1 MTAADLACWPRRPA
15 RAHGGPAR
23 GPRPSGR
30 GYQPHLTLARC
41 RAPADVNSLVGTLA
55 GFAGTPWVAGEI
67 HLIHSRLGAH
77 PRYEVIGTWPLR
89 GALGS

>member
-1 MTAADLACWPRRPA
+1 
-15 RAHGGPAR
+15 
-23 GPRPSGR
+23 
-30 GYQPHLTLARC
+30 LARC
-41 RAPADVNSLVGTLA
+41 RAPADVNSLVGTLD
-55 GFAGTPWVAGEI
+55 GFTGTPWVATEV